1 MILEKWY
8 DLNKDDPY
16 PTLLKKNSLAK
27 ESNLSI
33 RQVSYW
39 FIKRRN
45 NKIIKF
51 NPNRLSME
59 QKKIL
64 KNYYLHKNTHPS
76 ISELKIIS
84 ESACITR
91 KKAAHWFSF
100 ERHRNKNKLESKD
113 AVELSTN

>member
-39 FIKRRN
+39 FTKRRN
-45 NKIIKF
+45 NKITKF
-51 NPNRLSME
+51 NPNRLSLE
-59 QKKIL
+59 QKKTL

-84 ESACITR
+84 ESACITS

-100 ERHRNKNKLESKD
+100 ERHRHKNKLGSKST
-113 AVELSTN
+113 ELTSTN